1 MAGTL
6 LIYKQRHNPPNKEL
20 TAAKN
25 QAHITYIGTRPGV
38 MKYKDCDNGLFGVMN
53 GEFHDRFGEDIL
65 PKAEV
70 YALSKEKK
78 TVFRSVISFTANQ
91 AEGLGLYTLE
101 DWQRYVKAHI
111 STIAAKNDIDIMNL
125 EYVAAV
131 HNKKNQPHVHI
142 AFWDKSNCVQRQFVS
157 KEKIRQLRGQ
167 LMRDTYPEHFKAYYA
182 KKDIT
187 EKQLREDFT
196 AVMSGYEAFLL
207 GKPTDEYLLCH
218 DEVKAEEK
226 RRRECFTNADY
237 SEKKPI
243 FEELAREMLV
253 IKRHL
258 PKSGRLSYKF
268 LPPETKE
275 ELSAFTEKL
284 ISSHEKFELAVG
296 NFVASRL
303 DLAEQYT
310 CDEDQLHGDALKYRA
325 QATTIIGNIIL
336 ESMKNLKIES
346 GFSVGNDS
354 AFEGEESLQSMFQ
367 DILFL
372 LSGQTERGRRVENDL
387 AVNFGELGVVA
398 RNEYLKKLRDK
409 GIGIER

>member
-1 MAGTL
+1 MAGAL

-38 MKYKDCDNGLFGVMN
+38 MKHEGCDNGLFGVMD
-53 GEFHDRFGEDIL
+53 GAFHDRFGEDIL

-70 YALSKEKK
+70 YARSKEKK

-101 DWQRYVKAHI
+101 DWRGYVKAHI
-111 STIAAKNDIDIMNL
+111 GTIAAKNGIDLVNL

-142 AFWDKSNCVQRQFVS
+142 AFWDKSNCVQRQYVP
-157 KEKIRQLRGQ
+157 KEQVRQLRGQ
-167 LMRDTYPEHFKAYYA
+167 LIKETYPELYNEFCNKNN
-182 KKDIT
+182 IT
-187 EKQLREDFT
+187 KKQLREDFSK
-196 AVMSGYEAFLL
+196 VMEGYESFLL
-207 GKPTDEYLLCH
+207 GKPTDEYLLCR
-218 DEVKAEEK
+218 DEIKAEEK
-226 RRRECFTNADY
+226 HRRESFTDADF

-243 FEELAREMLV
+243 FEKLAKEMLV

-275 ELSAFTEKL
+275 ELLAFTEKL

-303 DLAEQYT
+303 DLAEMYT
-310 CDEDQLHGDALKYRA
+310 SDEEQLRGDALQYRKEA
-325 QATTIIGNIIL
+325 TIIIAGIVL
-336 ESMKNLKIES
+336 DSMKNLKLES
-346 GFSVGNDS
+346 GF
-354 AFEGEESLQSMFQ
+354 AFGKDGVFESEQGLQSMFQ

-387 AVNFGELGVVA
+387 AASFGELGVVA
-398 RNEYLKKLRDK
+398 RNEYLKKLRDR
-409 GIGIER
+409 GIGTER